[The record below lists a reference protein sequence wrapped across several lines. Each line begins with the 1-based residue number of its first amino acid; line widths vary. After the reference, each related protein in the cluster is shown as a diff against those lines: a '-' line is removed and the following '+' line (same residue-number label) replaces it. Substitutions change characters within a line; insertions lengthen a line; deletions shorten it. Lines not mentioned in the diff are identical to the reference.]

1 MVSNIIIGFTLTNI
15 IIGISL
21 GFLLFKL
28 GELILRKMYK
38 SNFIE
43 ASFDKTILSKKN
55 ASENKIGSLM

>member
-1 MVSNIIIGFTLTNI
+1 MVSNIIIGFTLMNI

-43 ASFDKTILSKKN
+43 ASFDKTMLSKKN
-55 ASENKIGSLM
+55 ASENKIESIM